1 MKRCAIAVLLTLFAG
16 VACNEIE
23 RPEEKMVPISFSA
36 AVSDGIATR
45 ATGMIGDDASLQAG
59 GFGVFGCYTG
69 LHNYSESDANSSF
82 MYNQELEWVSGDAH
96 WEYNPV
102 KYWPGEEG
110 HKVSFFAYAPYSECD
125 GTGCIPS
132 CVRYQETADP
142 WVMYRIAEDPAQ
154 QVDLLYATPLLDQ
167 TKMAVNERLEFTFKH
182 ALACVGDK
190 ITMKLTESLAQKLD
204 NYAELTINSVK
215 IDYKNLTNKAR
226 LVLKC
231 SNMPEWREI
240 VSGQLTVS
248 RTLTIASPTLSGA
261 TKTTISK
268 GKGLFYIPLQVA
280 GTEAPV
286 AEVTLNYTVKI
297 LGTGTVMSG
306 TGTGTFALSLDT
318 MEGKKQA
325 INLNLGENI
334 DMRHLIYQLDN
345 DPADEPSY
353 APKF

>member
-82 MYNQELEWVSGDAH
+82 MYNQKLEWVSGDAH

-182 ALACVGDK
+182 ALACVG
-190 ITMKLTESLAQKLD
+190 E
-204 NYAELTINSVK
+204 NVTISTSATGVTLK
-215 IDYKNLTNKAR
+215 EVSIDYTLTAKGR
-226 LVLKC
+226 LVLWNRG
-231 SNMPEWREI
+231 SANWTPIQSEDVVTVRS
-240 VSGQLTVS
+240 VSLLTGGHEPLPKTFTGQGLFCIPVEAAGYPQKA
-248 RTLTIASPTLSGA
+248 TIHVTYVVNNVEHTA
-261 TKTTISK
+261 TSELML
-268 GKGLFYIPLQVA
+268 KGLLQE
-280 GTEAPV
+280 GKTLDINI
-286 AEVTLNYTVKI
+286 TLNV
-297 LGTGTVMSG
+297 
-306 TGTGTFALSLDT
+306 
-318 MEGKKQA
+318 
-325 INLNLGENI
+325 N
-334 DMRHLIYQLDN
+334 
-345 DPADEPSY
+345 
-353 APKF
+353 

>member
-45 ATGMIGDDASLQAG
+45 ATGMIGDGASLQAG

-82 MYNQELEWVSGDAH
+82 MYNQELEWVSGDAR

-182 ALACVGDK
+182 ALACVG
-190 ITMKLTESLAQKLD
+190 E
-204 NYAELTINSVK
+204 NVTISTSATGVTLK
-215 IDYKNLTNKAR
+215 EVSIDYTLTAKGR
-226 LVLKC
+226 LVLWNRGSANWTPIQSEDVVTVRSVSLLTGGHEPLPKTF
-231 SNMPEWREI
+231 
-240 VSGQLTVS
+240 SGQGLFCIPVEAAGYPQKA
-248 RTLTIASPTLSGA
+248 TIHVTYVVNNVEHTA
-261 TKTTISK
+261 TSELML
-268 GKGLFYIPLQVA
+268 KGLLQE
-280 GTEAPV
+280 GKTLDINI
-286 AEVTLNYTVKI
+286 TLNV
-297 LGTGTVMSG
+297 
-306 TGTGTFALSLDT
+306 
-318 MEGKKQA
+318 
-325 INLNLGENI
+325 N
-334 DMRHLIYQLDN
+334 
-345 DPADEPSY
+345 
-353 APKF
+353 

>member
-23 RPEEKMVPISFSA
+23 RPEEKIVPISFSA
-36 AVSDGIATR
+36 VVSDGIATR
-45 ATGMIGDDASLQAG
+45 ATGMIDDDASLQAG

-142 WVMYRIAEDPAQ
+142 WVMYRIAENPDD

-182 ALACVGDK
+182 ALACVG
-190 ITMKLTESLAQKLD
+190 E
-204 NYAELTINSVK
+204 NVTISTSATGVTLK
-215 IDYKNLTNKAR
+215 EVSIDYTLTAKGR
-226 LVLKC
+226 LVLWNRGSANWTPIQSEDVVTVRSVSLLTGGHEPLPKTF
-231 SNMPEWREI
+231 
-240 VSGQLTVS
+240 SGQGLFC
-248 RTLTIASPTLSGA
+248 IPAEAAGYPQKA
-261 TKTTISK
+261 TMHVTYVVNNVEHTATSELML
-268 GKGLFYIPLQVA
+268 KGLLQ
-280 GTEAPV
+280 
-286 AEVTLNYTVKI
+286 
-297 LGTGTVMSG
+297 
-306 TGTGTFALSLDT
+306 
-318 MEGKKQA
+318 EGKTLDLN
-325 INLNLGENI
+325 INLN
-334 DMRHLIYQLDN
+334 
-345 DPADEPSY
+345 AD
-353 APKF
+353 

>member
-182 ALACVGDK
+182 ALACVGD
-190 ITMKLTESLAQKLD
+190 
-204 NYAELTINSVK
+204 NVTISTSATGVTLK
-215 IDYKNLTNKAR
+215 EVSIDYTLTAKGR
-226 LVLKC
+226 LVLWNRGSANWTPIQSEDVVTVRSVSLLTAGNEPLPKTF
-231 SNMPEWREI
+231 
-240 VSGQLTVS
+240 SGQGLFCIPAEAAGYPQKA
-248 RTLTIASPTLSGA
+248 TIHVTYVVNNVEHTA
-261 TKTTISK
+261 TSELML
-268 GKGLFYIPLQVA
+268 KGLLLEGKTLDINI
-280 GTEAPV
+280 
-286 AEVTLNYTVKI
+286 TLNV
-297 LGTGTVMSG
+297 
-306 TGTGTFALSLDT
+306 
-318 MEGKKQA
+318 
-325 INLNLGENI
+325 N
-334 DMRHLIYQLDN
+334 
-345 DPADEPSY
+345 
-353 APKF
+353 

>member
-45 ATGMIGDDASLQAG
+45 ATGMIGDDASLQSG

-82 MYNQELEWVSGDAH
+82 MYNQKLEWVSGDAH

-182 ALACVGDK
+182 ALACVGD
-190 ITMKLTESLAQKLD
+190 
-204 NYAELTINSVK
+204 NVTISTSATGVTLK
-215 IDYKNLTNKAR
+215 EVSIDYTLTAKGR
-226 LVLKC
+226 LVLWNRGSANWTPIQSEDVVTVRSVSLLTGGHEPLPKTF
-231 SNMPEWREI
+231 
-240 VSGQLTVS
+240 SGQGLFCIPAEAAGYPQKA
-248 RTLTIASPTLSGA
+248 TIHVTYVVNNVEHTA
-261 TKTTISK
+261 TSELML
-268 GKGLFYIPLQVA
+268 KGLLQE
-280 GTEAPV
+280 GKTLDINI
-286 AEVTLNYTVKI
+286 TLNV
-297 LGTGTVMSG
+297 
-306 TGTGTFALSLDT
+306 
-318 MEGKKQA
+318 
-325 INLNLGENI
+325 N
-334 DMRHLIYQLDN
+334 
-345 DPADEPSY
+345 
-353 APKF
+353 

>member
-45 ATGMIGDDASLQAG
+45 ATGMIGDDASLQTG

-110 HKVSFFAYAPYSECD
+110 HKVSFFAYAPYSECN

-142 WVMYRIAEDPAQ
+142 WVMYRIAENPDD

-182 ALACVGDK
+182 ALACVGD
-190 ITMKLTESLAQKLD
+190 
-204 NYAELTINSVK
+204 NVTISTSATGVTLK
-215 IDYKNLTNKAR
+215 EVSIDYTLTAKGR
-226 LVLKC
+226 LVLWNRGSANWTPIQSEDVVTVRSVSLLTGGHEPLPKTF
-231 SNMPEWREI
+231 
-240 VSGQLTVS
+240 SGQGLFCIPAEAAGYPQKA
-248 RTLTIASPTLSGA
+248 TIHVTYVVNNVEHTA
-261 TKTTISK
+261 TSELML
-268 GKGLFYIPLQVA
+268 KGLLQE
-280 GTEAPV
+280 GKTLDINI
-286 AEVTLNYTVKI
+286 TLNV
-297 LGTGTVMSG
+297 
-306 TGTGTFALSLDT
+306 
-318 MEGKKQA
+318 
-325 INLNLGENI
+325 N
-334 DMRHLIYQLDN
+334 
-345 DPADEPSY
+345 
-353 APKF
+353 

>member
-82 MYNQELEWVSGDAH
+82 MYNQKLEWVSGDAH

-182 ALACVGDK
+182 ALACVGD
-190 ITMKLTESLAQKLD
+190 
-204 NYAELTINSVK
+204 NVTISTSATGVTLK
-215 IDYKNLTNKAR
+215 EVSIDYTLTAKGR
-226 LVLKC
+226 LVLWNRGSANWTPIQSEDVVTVRSVSLLTAGHEPLPKTF
-231 SNMPEWREI
+231 
-240 VSGQLTVS
+240 SGQGLFCIPAEAAGYPQKA
-248 RTLTIASPTLSGA
+248 TIHVTYVVNNVEHTA
-261 TKTTISK
+261 TSELML
-268 GKGLFYIPLQVA
+268 KGLLQE
-280 GTEAPV
+280 GKTLDINI
-286 AEVTLNYTVKI
+286 TLNV
-297 LGTGTVMSG
+297 
-306 TGTGTFALSLDT
+306 
-318 MEGKKQA
+318 
-325 INLNLGENI
+325 N
-334 DMRHLIYQLDN
+334 
-345 DPADEPSY
+345 
-353 APKF
+353 

>member
-59 GFGVFGCYTG
+59 GFGVFGCYTE
-69 LHNYSESDANSSF
+69 LHNYNESDANSSF

-142 WVMYRIAEDPAQ
+142 WVMYRIAENPDD

-182 ALACVGDK
+182 ALACVGD
-190 ITMKLTESLAQKLD
+190 
-204 NYAELTINSVK
+204 NVTISTSATGVTLK
-215 IDYKNLTNKAR
+215 EVSIDYTLTAKGR
-226 LVLKC
+226 LVLWNRG
-231 SNMPEWREI
+231 SANWTPIQSEDVVTVRS
-240 VSGQLTVS
+240 VSLLTAGNEPLPKTFTGQGLFCIPVEAAGYPQKA
-248 RTLTIASPTLSGA
+248 TIHVTYVVNNVEHTA
-261 TKTTISK
+261 TSELML
-268 GKGLFYIPLQVA
+268 KGLLQE
-280 GTEAPV
+280 GKTLDINI
-286 AEVTLNYTVKI
+286 TLNV
-297 LGTGTVMSG
+297 
-306 TGTGTFALSLDT
+306 
-318 MEGKKQA
+318 
-325 INLNLGENI
+325 N
-334 DMRHLIYQLDN
+334 
-345 DPADEPSY
+345 
-353 APKF
+353 

>member
-36 AVSDGIATR
+36 IVSDGIATR

-82 MYNQELEWVSGDAH
+82 MYNQKLEWVSGDAH

-110 HKVSFFAYAPYSECD
+110 HKVSFFAYAPYSECN

-182 ALACVGDK
+182 ALACVGD
-190 ITMKLTESLAQKLD
+190 
-204 NYAELTINSVK
+204 NVTISTSATGVTLK
-215 IDYKNLTNKAR
+215 EVSIDYTLTAKGR
-226 LVLKC
+226 LVLWNRGSANWTPIQSEDVVTVRSVSLLTGGHEPLPKTF
-231 SNMPEWREI
+231 
-240 VSGQLTVS
+240 SGQGLFCIPAEAAGYPQKA
-248 RTLTIASPTLSGA
+248 TIHVTYVVNNVEHTA
-261 TKTTISK
+261 TSELML
-268 GKGLFYIPLQVA
+268 KGLLQE
-280 GTEAPV
+280 GKTLDINI
-286 AEVTLNYTVKI
+286 TLNV
-297 LGTGTVMSG
+297 
-306 TGTGTFALSLDT
+306 
-318 MEGKKQA
+318 
-325 INLNLGENI
+325 N
-334 DMRHLIYQLDN
+334 
-345 DPADEPSY
+345 
-353 APKF
+353 

>member
-23 RPEEKMVPISFSA
+23 RPEEKIVPISFSA
-36 AVSDGIATR
+36 VVSDGIATR

-182 ALACVGDK
+182 ALACVGD
-190 ITMKLTESLAQKLD
+190 
-204 NYAELTINSVK
+204 NVTISTSATGVTLK
-215 IDYKNLTNKAR
+215 EVSIDYTLTAKGR
-226 LVLKC
+226 LVLWNRG
-231 SNMPEWREI
+231 SANWMPIQSEDVVTVRSVSLLTGGHEPLPKTF
-240 VSGQLTVS
+240 SGQGLFCIPAEAAGYPQKA
-248 RTLTIASPTLSGA
+248 TIHVTYVVNNVEHTA
-261 TKTTISK
+261 TSELML
-268 GKGLFYIPLQVA
+268 KGLLQ
-280 GTEAPV
+280 
-286 AEVTLNYTVKI
+286 
-297 LGTGTVMSG
+297 
-306 TGTGTFALSLDT
+306 
-318 MEGKKQA
+318 EGKTLDIN
-325 INLNLGENI
+325 INLNVN
-334 DMRHLIYQLDN
+334 
-345 DPADEPSY
+345 
-353 APKF
+353 

>member
-182 ALACVGDK
+182 ALACVGD
-190 ITMKLTESLAQKLD
+190 
-204 NYAELTINSVK
+204 NVTISTSATGVTLK
-215 IDYKNLTNKAR
+215 EVSIDYTLTAKGR
-226 LVLKC
+226 LVLWNRG
-231 SNMPEWREI
+231 SANWTPIQSEDVVTVRS
-240 VSGQLTVS
+240 VSLLTAGNEPLPKTFTGQGLFCIPAEAAGYPQKA
-248 RTLTIASPTLSGA
+248 TIHVTYVVNNVEHTA
-261 TKTTISK
+261 TSELML
-268 GKGLFYIPLQVA
+268 KGLLQ
-280 GTEAPV
+280 
-286 AEVTLNYTVKI
+286 
-297 LGTGTVMSG
+297 
-306 TGTGTFALSLDT
+306 
-318 MEGKKQA
+318 EGKTLDIN
-325 INLNLGENI
+325 INLNVN
-334 DMRHLIYQLDN
+334 
-345 DPADEPSY
+345 
-353 APKF
+353 

>member
-182 ALACVGDK
+182 ALACVGD
-190 ITMKLTESLAQKLD
+190 
-204 NYAELTINSVK
+204 NVTISTSATGVTLK
-215 IDYKNLTNKAR
+215 EVSIDYTLTAKGR
-226 LVLKC
+226 LVLWNRGSANWTPIQSEDVVTVRSVSLLTGGHEPLPKTF
-231 SNMPEWREI
+231 
-240 VSGQLTVS
+240 SGQGLFCIPAEAAGYPQKA
-248 RTLTIASPTLSGA
+248 TIHVTYVVNNVEHTA
-261 TKTTISK
+261 TSELML
-268 GKGLFYIPLQVA
+268 KGLLQ
-280 GTEAPV
+280 
-286 AEVTLNYTVKI
+286 
-297 LGTGTVMSG
+297 
-306 TGTGTFALSLDT
+306 
-318 MEGKKQA
+318 EGKTLDIN
-325 INLNLGENI
+325 INLNVN
-334 DMRHLIYQLDN
+334 
-345 DPADEPSY
+345 
-353 APKF
+353 

>member
-45 ATGMIGDDASLQAG
+45 ATGMIGDDASLQSG

-82 MYNQELEWVSGDAH
+82 MYNQKLEWVPGDAR

-182 ALACVGDK
+182 ALACVGD
-190 ITMKLTESLAQKLD
+190 
-204 NYAELTINSVK
+204 NVTISTSATGVTLK
-215 IDYKNLTNKAR
+215 EVSIDYTLTAKGR
-226 LVLKC
+226 LVLWNRGSANWTPIQSEDVVTVRSVSLLTGGHEPLPKTF
-231 SNMPEWREI
+231 
-240 VSGQLTVS
+240 SGQGLFCIPAEAAGYPQKA
-248 RTLTIASPTLSGA
+248 TIHVTYVVNNVEHTA
-261 TKTTISK
+261 TSELML
-268 GKGLFYIPLQVA
+268 KGLLQE
-280 GTEAPV
+280 GKTLDINI
-286 AEVTLNYTVKI
+286 TLNV
-297 LGTGTVMSG
+297 
-306 TGTGTFALSLDT
+306 
-318 MEGKKQA
+318 
-325 INLNLGENI
+325 N
-334 DMRHLIYQLDN
+334 
-345 DPADEPSY
+345 
-353 APKF
+353 

>member
-45 ATGMIGDDASLQAG
+45 ATGMIGDDASLQSG

-182 ALACVGDK
+182 ALACVGD
-190 ITMKLTESLAQKLD
+190 
-204 NYAELTINSVK
+204 NVTISTSATGVTLK
-215 IDYKNLTNKAR
+215 EVSIDYTLTAKGR
-226 LVLKC
+226 LVLWNRGSANWTPIQSEDVVTVRSVSLLTGGHEPLPKTF
-231 SNMPEWREI
+231 
-240 VSGQLTVS
+240 SGQGLFCIPAEAAGYPQKA
-248 RTLTIASPTLSGA
+248 TIHVTYVVNNVEHTA
-261 TKTTISK
+261 TSELML
-268 GKGLFYIPLQVA
+268 KGLLQE
-280 GTEAPV
+280 GKTLDINI
-286 AEVTLNYTVKI
+286 TLNV
-297 LGTGTVMSG
+297 
-306 TGTGTFALSLDT
+306 
-318 MEGKKQA
+318 
-325 INLNLGENI
+325 N
-334 DMRHLIYQLDN
+334 
-345 DPADEPSY
+345 
-353 APKF
+353 

>member
-182 ALACVGDK
+182 ALACVG
-190 ITMKLTESLAQKLD
+190 E
-204 NYAELTINSVK
+204 NVTISTSATGVTLK
-215 IDYKNLTNKAR
+215 EVSIDYTLTAKGR
-226 LVLKC
+226 LVLWNRGSANWTPIQSEDVVTVRSVSLLTGGHEPLPKTF
-231 SNMPEWREI
+231 
-240 VSGQLTVS
+240 SGQGLFCIPAEAAGYPQKATIHVTY
-248 RTLTIASPTLSGA
+248 TLNSVEHSA
-261 TKTTISK
+261 TSVLLL
-268 GKGLFYIPLQVA
+268 KGLLQ
-280 GTEAPV
+280 
-286 AEVTLNYTVKI
+286 
-297 LGTGTVMSG
+297 
-306 TGTGTFALSLDT
+306 
-318 MEGKKQA
+318 EGKTLDLS
-325 INLNLGENI
+325 INLN
-334 DMRHLIYQLDN
+334 
-345 DPADEPSY
+345 AD
-353 APKF
+353 

>member
-23 RPEEKMVPISFSA
+23 RPEEKIVPISFSA
-36 AVSDGIATR
+36 VVSDGIATR

-110 HKVSFFAYAPYSECD
+110 HKVSFFAYAPYSECN

-182 ALACVGDK
+182 ALACVGD
-190 ITMKLTESLAQKLD
+190 
-204 NYAELTINSVK
+204 NVTISTSATGVTLK
-215 IDYKNLTNKAR
+215 EVSIDYTLTAKGR
-226 LVLKC
+226 LVLWNRGSANWTPIQSEDVVTVRSVSLLTGGHEPLPKTF
-231 SNMPEWREI
+231 
-240 VSGQLTVS
+240 SGQGLFCIPAEAAGYPQKA
-248 RTLTIASPTLSGA
+248 TIHVTYVVNNVEHTAKSELML
-261 TKTTISK
+261 
-268 GKGLFYIPLQVA
+268 KGLLQE
-280 GTEAPV
+280 GKTLDINI
-286 AEVTLNYTVKI
+286 TLNV
-297 LGTGTVMSG
+297 
-306 TGTGTFALSLDT
+306 
-318 MEGKKQA
+318 
-325 INLNLGENI
+325 N
-334 DMRHLIYQLDN
+334 
-345 DPADEPSY
+345 
-353 APKF
+353 

>member
-23 RPEEKMVPISFSA
+23 RPEEKIVPISFSA
-36 AVSDGIATR
+36 VVSDGIATR

-82 MYNQELEWVSGDAH
+82 MYNQKLEWVSGDAH

-110 HKVSFFAYAPYSECD
+110 HKVSFFAYAPYSECN

-142 WVMYRIAEDPAQ
+142 WVMYRIAENPDD

-182 ALACVGDK
+182 ALACVGD
-190 ITMKLTESLAQKLD
+190 
-204 NYAELTINSVK
+204 NVTISTSATGVTLK
-215 IDYKNLTNKAR
+215 EVSIDYTLTAKGR
-226 LVLKC
+226 LVLWNRGSANWTPIQSEDVVTVRSVSLLTGGHEPLPKTF
-231 SNMPEWREI
+231 
-240 VSGQLTVS
+240 SGQGLFCIPAEAAGYPQKA
-248 RTLTIASPTLSGA
+248 TIHVTYVVNNVEHTA
-261 TKTTISK
+261 TSELML
-268 GKGLFYIPLQVA
+268 KGLLQE
-280 GTEAPV
+280 GKTLDINI
-286 AEVTLNYTVKI
+286 TLNV
-297 LGTGTVMSG
+297 
-306 TGTGTFALSLDT
+306 
-318 MEGKKQA
+318 
-325 INLNLGENI
+325 N
-334 DMRHLIYQLDN
+334 
-345 DPADEPSY
+345 
-353 APKF
+353 

>member
-1 MKRCAIAVLLTLFAG
+1 MKRCAIAILLTLFAG

-23 RPEEKMVPISFSA
+23 RPEEKIVPISFSA
-36 AVSDGIATR
+36 VVSDGIATR

-82 MYNQELEWVSGDAH
+82 MYNQELEWVSGDAR

-182 ALACVGDK
+182 ALACVGD
-190 ITMKLTESLAQKLD
+190 
-204 NYAELTINSVK
+204 NVTISTSATGVTLK
-215 IDYKNLTNKAR
+215 EVSIDYTLTAKGR
-226 LVLKC
+226 LVLWNRG
-231 SNMPEWREI
+231 SANWTPIQSEDVVTVRS
-240 VSGQLTVS
+240 VSLLTAGNEPLPKTFTGQGLFCIPVEAAGYPQKATIHVTY
-248 RTLTIASPTLSGA
+248 TLNSVEHSA
-261 TKTTISK
+261 TSVLLL
-268 GKGLFYIPLQVA
+268 KGLLQ
-280 GTEAPV
+280 
-286 AEVTLNYTVKI
+286 
-297 LGTGTVMSG
+297 
-306 TGTGTFALSLDT
+306 
-318 MEGKKQA
+318 EGKTLDLN
-325 INLNLGENI
+325 INLN
-334 DMRHLIYQLDN
+334 
-345 DPADEPSY
+345 AD
-353 APKF
+353 

>member
-23 RPEEKMVPISFSA
+23 RPEEKMVPTSFSA

-69 LHNYSESDANSSF
+69 LYNYSESDANSSF
-82 MYNQELEWVSGDAH
+82 MYNQELEWVSGDAR

-142 WVMYRIAEDPAQ
+142 WVMYRIAENPDD

-182 ALACVGDK
+182 ALACVG
-190 ITMKLTESLAQKLD
+190 E
-204 NYAELTINSVK
+204 NVTISTSATGVTLK
-215 IDYKNLTNKAR
+215 EVSIDYTLTAKGR
-226 LVLKC
+226 LVLWNRGSANWTPIQSEDVVTVRSVSLLTGGHEPLPKTF
-231 SNMPEWREI
+231 
-240 VSGQLTVS
+240 SGQGLFCIPAEAAGYPQKA
-248 RTLTIASPTLSGA
+248 TIHVTYVVNNVEHTA
-261 TKTTISK
+261 TSELML
-268 GKGLFYIPLQVA
+268 KGLLQE
-280 GTEAPV
+280 GKTLDINI
-286 AEVTLNYTVKI
+286 TLNV
-297 LGTGTVMSG
+297 
-306 TGTGTFALSLDT
+306 
-318 MEGKKQA
+318 
-325 INLNLGENI
+325 N
-334 DMRHLIYQLDN
+334 
-345 DPADEPSY
+345 
-353 APKF
+353 

>member
-142 WVMYRIAEDPAQ
+142 WVMYRITEDPAQ

-167 TKMAVNERLEFTFKH
+167 TKMAVNERLDFTFKH
-182 ALACVGDK
+182 ALACVGD
-190 ITMKLTESLAQKLD
+190 
-204 NYAELTINSVK
+204 NVTISTSATGVTLK
-215 IDYKNLTNKAR
+215 EVSIDYTLTAKGR
-226 LVLKC
+226 LVLWNRGSANWTPIQSEDVVTVRSVSLLTGGHEPLPKTF
-231 SNMPEWREI
+231 
-240 VSGQLTVS
+240 SGQGLFCIPAEAAGYPQKA
-248 RTLTIASPTLSGA
+248 TIHVTYVVNNVEHTA
-261 TKTTISK
+261 TSELML
-268 GKGLFYIPLQVA
+268 KGLLQ
-280 GTEAPV
+280 
-286 AEVTLNYTVKI
+286 
-297 LGTGTVMSG
+297 
-306 TGTGTFALSLDT
+306 
-318 MEGKKQA
+318 EGKTLDLN
-325 INLNLGENI
+325 INLN
-334 DMRHLIYQLDN
+334 
-345 DPADEPSY
+345 AD
-353 APKF
+353 

>member
-110 HKVSFFAYAPYSECD
+110 HKVSFFAYVPYSECD

-154 QVDLLYATPLLDQ
+154 QVDLLYAAPLLDQ

-182 ALACVGDK
+182 ALACVGD
-190 ITMKLTESLAQKLD
+190 
-204 NYAELTINSVK
+204 NVTISTSATGVTLK
-215 IDYKNLTNKAR
+215 EVSIDYTLTAKGR
-226 LVLKC
+226 LVLWNRG
-231 SNMPEWREI
+231 SANWTPIQSEDVVTVRS
-240 VSGQLTVS
+240 VSLLTGGHEPLPKTFTGQGLFCIPVEAAGYPQKA
-248 RTLTIASPTLSGA
+248 TIHVTYVVNNVEHTA
-261 TKTTISK
+261 TSELML
-268 GKGLFYIPLQVA
+268 KGLLQE
-280 GTEAPV
+280 GKTLDINI
-286 AEVTLNYTVKI
+286 TLNV
-297 LGTGTVMSG
+297 
-306 TGTGTFALSLDT
+306 
-318 MEGKKQA
+318 
-325 INLNLGENI
+325 N
-334 DMRHLIYQLDN
+334 
-345 DPADEPSY
+345 
-353 APKF
+353 

>member
-142 WVMYRIAEDPAQ
+142 WVMYRIAENPAQ

-182 ALACVGDK
+182 ALACVG
-190 ITMKLTESLAQKLD
+190 E
-204 NYAELTINSVK
+204 NVTISTSATGVTLK
-215 IDYKNLTNKAR
+215 EVSIDYTLTAKGR
-226 LVLKC
+226 LVLWNRG
-231 SNMPEWREI
+231 SANWTPIQSEDVVTVRS
-240 VSGQLTVS
+240 VSLLTGGHEPLPKTFTGQGLFCIPVEAAGYPQKA
-248 RTLTIASPTLSGA
+248 TIHVTYVVNNVEHTA
-261 TKTTISK
+261 TSELML
-268 GKGLFYIPLQVA
+268 KGLLQE
-280 GTEAPV
+280 GKTLDINI
-286 AEVTLNYTVKI
+286 TLNV
-297 LGTGTVMSG
+297 
-306 TGTGTFALSLDT
+306 
-318 MEGKKQA
+318 
-325 INLNLGENI
+325 N
-334 DMRHLIYQLDN
+334 
-345 DPADEPSY
+345 
-353 APKF
+353 

>member
-23 RPEEKMVPISFSA
+23 RPEEKIVPISFSA
-36 AVSDGIATR
+36 VVSDGIATR

-82 MYNQELEWVSGDAH
+82 MYNQKLEWVSGDAH

-110 HKVSFFAYAPYSECD
+110 HKVSFFAYAPYSECN

-142 WVMYRIAEDPAQ
+142 WVMYRIAENPDD

-182 ALACVGDK
+182 ALACVGD
-190 ITMKLTESLAQKLD
+190 
-204 NYAELTINSVK
+204 NVTISTSATGVTLK
-215 IDYKNLTNKAR
+215 EVSIDYTLTAKGR
-226 LVLKC
+226 LVLWNRGSANWTPIQSEDVVTVRSVSLLTGGHEPLPKTF
-231 SNMPEWREI
+231 
-240 VSGQLTVS
+240 SGQGLFCIPAEAAGYPQKA
-248 RTLTIASPTLSGA
+248 TINVTYVVNNVEHTA
-261 TKTTISK
+261 TSELML
-268 GKGLFYIPLQVA
+268 KGLLQE
-280 GTEAPV
+280 GKTLDINI
-286 AEVTLNYTVKI
+286 TLNV
-297 LGTGTVMSG
+297 
-306 TGTGTFALSLDT
+306 
-318 MEGKKQA
+318 
-325 INLNLGENI
+325 N
-334 DMRHLIYQLDN
+334 
-345 DPADEPSY
+345 
-353 APKF
+353 

>member
-59 GFGVFGCYTG
+59 GFGVLGCYTG

-142 WVMYRIAEDPAQ
+142 WVMYRIAENPDD

-182 ALACVGDK
+182 ALACVGD
-190 ITMKLTESLAQKLD
+190 
-204 NYAELTINSVK
+204 NVTISTSATGVTLK
-215 IDYKNLTNKAR
+215 EVSIDYTLTAKGR
-226 LVLKC
+226 LVLWNRGSANWTPIQSEDVVTVRSVSLLTAGHEPLPKTF
-231 SNMPEWREI
+231 
-240 VSGQLTVS
+240 SGQGLFCIPAEAAGYPQKA
-248 RTLTIASPTLSGA
+248 TIHVTYVVNNVEHTA
-261 TKTTISK
+261 TSELML
-268 GKGLFYIPLQVA
+268 KGLLQE
-280 GTEAPV
+280 GKTLDINI
-286 AEVTLNYTVKI
+286 TLNV
-297 LGTGTVMSG
+297 
-306 TGTGTFALSLDT
+306 
-318 MEGKKQA
+318 
-325 INLNLGENI
+325 N
-334 DMRHLIYQLDN
+334 
-345 DPADEPSY
+345 
-353 APKF
+353 

>member
-45 ATGMIGDDASLQAG
+45 ATGMIGDDASLQSG

-182 ALACVGDK
+182 ALACVGD
-190 ITMKLTESLAQKLD
+190 
-204 NYAELTINSVK
+204 NVTISTSATGVTLK
-215 IDYKNLTNKAR
+215 EVSIDYTLTAKGR
-226 LVLKC
+226 LVLWNRGSANWTPIQSEDVVTVRSVSLLTAGHEPLPKTF
-231 SNMPEWREI
+231 
-240 VSGQLTVS
+240 SGQGLFCIPAEAAGYPQKA
-248 RTLTIASPTLSGA
+248 TIHVTYVVNNVEHTA
-261 TKTTISK
+261 TSELML
-268 GKGLFYIPLQVA
+268 KGLLQE
-280 GTEAPV
+280 GKTLDINI
-286 AEVTLNYTVKI
+286 TLNV
-297 LGTGTVMSG
+297 
-306 TGTGTFALSLDT
+306 
-318 MEGKKQA
+318 
-325 INLNLGENI
+325 N
-334 DMRHLIYQLDN
+334 
-345 DPADEPSY
+345 
-353 APKF
+353 

>member
-23 RPEEKMVPISFSA
+23 RPEEKIVPISFSA
-36 AVSDGIATR
+36 VVSDGIATR

-82 MYNQELEWVSGDAH
+82 MYNQKLEWVSGDAH

-182 ALACVGDK
+182 ALACVGD
-190 ITMKLTESLAQKLD
+190 
-204 NYAELTINSVK
+204 NVTISTSATGVTLK
-215 IDYKNLTNKAR
+215 EVSIDYTLTAKGR
-226 LVLKC
+226 LVLWNRGSANWTPIQSEDVVTVRSVSLLTGGHEPLPKTF
-231 SNMPEWREI
+231 
-240 VSGQLTVS
+240 SGQGLFCIPAEAAGYPQKA
-248 RTLTIASPTLSGA
+248 TIHVTYVVNNVEHTA
-261 TKTTISK
+261 TSELML
-268 GKGLFYIPLQVA
+268 KGLLQ
-280 GTEAPV
+280 
-286 AEVTLNYTVKI
+286 
-297 LGTGTVMSG
+297 
-306 TGTGTFALSLDT
+306 
-318 MEGKKQA
+318 EGKTLDIN
-325 INLNLGENI
+325 INLNVN
-334 DMRHLIYQLDN
+334 
-345 DPADEPSY
+345 
-353 APKF
+353 

>member
-36 AVSDGIATR
+36 VVSDGIATR

-182 ALACVGDK
+182 ALACVGD
-190 ITMKLTESLAQKLD
+190 
-204 NYAELTINSVK
+204 NVTISTSATGVTLK
-215 IDYKNLTNKAR
+215 EVSIDYTLTAKGR
-226 LVLKC
+226 LVLWNRGSANWTPIQSEDVVTVRSITLLTGGHEPLPKTF
-231 SNMPEWREI
+231 
-240 VSGQLTVS
+240 SGQGLFCIPAEAAGYPQKA
-248 RTLTIASPTLSGA
+248 TIHVTYVVNNVEHTA
-261 TKTTISK
+261 TSELML
-268 GKGLFYIPLQVA
+268 KGLLQE
-280 GTEAPV
+280 GKTLDINI
-286 AEVTLNYTVKI
+286 TLNV
-297 LGTGTVMSG
+297 
-306 TGTGTFALSLDT
+306 
-318 MEGKKQA
+318 
-325 INLNLGENI
+325 N
-334 DMRHLIYQLDN
+334 
-345 DPADEPSY
+345 
-353 APKF
+353 

>member
-182 ALACVGDK
+182 ALACVGD
-190 ITMKLTESLAQKLD
+190 
-204 NYAELTINSVK
+204 NVTISTSATGVTLK
-215 IDYKNLTNKAR
+215 EVSIDYTLTAKGR
-226 LVLKC
+226 LVLWNRGSANWTPIQSEDVVTVRSVSLLTAGNEPLPKTF
-231 SNMPEWREI
+231 
-240 VSGQLTVS
+240 SGQGLFCIPAEAAGYPQKA
-248 RTLTIASPTLSGA
+248 TIHVTYVVNNVEHTA
-261 TKTTISK
+261 TSELML
-268 GKGLFYIPLQVA
+268 KGLLQ
-280 GTEAPV
+280 
-286 AEVTLNYTVKI
+286 
-297 LGTGTVMSG
+297 
-306 TGTGTFALSLDT
+306 
-318 MEGKKQA
+318 EGKTLDIN
-325 INLNLGENI
+325 INLNVN
-334 DMRHLIYQLDN
+334 
-345 DPADEPSY
+345 
-353 APKF
+353 

>member
-36 AVSDGIATR
+36 AVLDGIATR
-45 ATGMIGDDASLQAG
+45 ATGMIGDDASLQSG

-182 ALACVGDK
+182 ALACVGD
-190 ITMKLTESLAQKLD
+190 
-204 NYAELTINSVK
+204 NVTISTSATGVTLK
-215 IDYKNLTNKAR
+215 EVSIDYTLTAKGR
-226 LVLKC
+226 LVLWNRG
-231 SNMPEWREI
+231 SANWMPIQSEDVVTVRSVSLLTGGHEPLPKTF
-240 VSGQLTVS
+240 SGQGLFCIPAEAAGYPQKA
-248 RTLTIASPTLSGA
+248 TIHVTYVVNNVEHTA
-261 TKTTISK
+261 TSELML
-268 GKGLFYIPLQVA
+268 KGLLQE
-280 GTEAPV
+280 GKTLDINI
-286 AEVTLNYTVKI
+286 TLNV
-297 LGTGTVMSG
+297 
-306 TGTGTFALSLDT
+306 
-318 MEGKKQA
+318 
-325 INLNLGENI
+325 N
-334 DMRHLIYQLDN
+334 
-345 DPADEPSY
+345 
-353 APKF
+353 

>member
-110 HKVSFFAYAPYSECD
+110 HKVSFFAYAPYSECN
-125 GTGCIPS
+125 GAGCIPA

-142 WVMYRIAEDPAQ
+142 WVMYRIAENPDD

-182 ALACVGDK
+182 ALACVGD
-190 ITMKLTESLAQKLD
+190 
-204 NYAELTINSVK
+204 NVTISTSATGVTLK
-215 IDYKNLTNKAR
+215 EVSIDYTLTAKGR
-226 LVLKC
+226 LVLWNRGSANWTPIQSEDVVTVRSVSLLTGGHEPLPKTF
-231 SNMPEWREI
+231 
-240 VSGQLTVS
+240 SGQGLFCIPAEAAGYPQKA
-248 RTLTIASPTLSGA
+248 TIHVTYVVNNVEHTA
-261 TKTTISK
+261 TSELML
-268 GKGLFYIPLQVA
+268 KGLLQE
-280 GTEAPV
+280 GKTLDINI
-286 AEVTLNYTVKI
+286 TLNV
-297 LGTGTVMSG
+297 
-306 TGTGTFALSLDT
+306 
-318 MEGKKQA
+318 
-325 INLNLGENI
+325 N
-334 DMRHLIYQLDN
+334 
-345 DPADEPSY
+345 
-353 APKF
+353 

>member
-36 AVSDGIATR
+36 VVSDGIATR

-110 HKVSFFAYAPYSECD
+110 HKVSFFAYAPYSECN

-182 ALACVGDK
+182 ALACVGD
-190 ITMKLTESLAQKLD
+190 
-204 NYAELTINSVK
+204 NVTISTSATGVTLK
-215 IDYKNLTNKAR
+215 EVSIDYTLTAKGR
-226 LVLKC
+226 LVLWNRGSANWTPIQSEDVVTVRSVSLLTAGNEPLPKTF
-231 SNMPEWREI
+231 
-240 VSGQLTVS
+240 SGQGLFCIPAEAAGYPQKA
-248 RTLTIASPTLSGA
+248 TIHVTYVVNNMEHTA
-261 TKTTISK
+261 TSELML
-268 GKGLFYIPLQVA
+268 KGLLQ
-280 GTEAPV
+280 
-286 AEVTLNYTVKI
+286 
-297 LGTGTVMSG
+297 
-306 TGTGTFALSLDT
+306 
-318 MEGKKQA
+318 EGKTLDIN
-325 INLNLGENI
+325 INLNVN
-334 DMRHLIYQLDN
+334 
-345 DPADEPSY
+345 
-353 APKF
+353 

>member
-182 ALACVGDK
+182 ALACVGD
-190 ITMKLTESLAQKLD
+190 
-204 NYAELTINSVK
+204 NVTISTSATGVTLK
-215 IDYKNLTNKAR
+215 EVSIDYTLTAKGR
-226 LVLKC
+226 LVLWNRGSANWTPIQSEDVVTVRSVSLLTAGNEPLPKTF
-231 SNMPEWREI
+231 
-240 VSGQLTVS
+240 SGQGLFCIPAEAAGYPQKA
-248 RTLTIASPTLSGA
+248 TIHVTYVVNNVEHTA
-261 TKTTISK
+261 TSELML
-268 GKGLFYIPLQVA
+268 KGLLQE
-280 GTEAPV
+280 GKTLDINI
-286 AEVTLNYTVKI
+286 TLNV
-297 LGTGTVMSG
+297 
-306 TGTGTFALSLDT
+306 
-318 MEGKKQA
+318 
-325 INLNLGENI
+325 N
-334 DMRHLIYQLDN
+334 
-345 DPADEPSY
+345 
-353 APKF
+353 